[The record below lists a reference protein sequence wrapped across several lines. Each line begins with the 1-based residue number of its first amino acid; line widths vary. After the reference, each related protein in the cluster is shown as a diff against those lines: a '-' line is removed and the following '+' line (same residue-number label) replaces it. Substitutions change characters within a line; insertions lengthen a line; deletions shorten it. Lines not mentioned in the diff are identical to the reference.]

1 MKTPCKN
8 GQVRDRKTKLCRE
21 RLKPGKK
28 CKTQKKCS
36 LYKLHQACRD
46 AGSKGKVDLRSL
58 MTKSEDIN
66 QLDNTDMTPLMIL
79 ASQGNVEMIDLFV
92 LNNANLLET
101 NHKDETVLHYA
112 NEAAMKKLLTYPS
125 VPINGISTS
134 YKTAIHHAIEINS
147 PLSVKLL
154 LQRGHPLLEFHDTE
168 LGENDTEVQFAMKT
182 AVRTKKYTILK
193 TLLPYLDKHM
203 LREAHTE
210 AVHHSENNENP
221 NEHTEYKKI
230 ATMIKKV
237 YEAKFH
243 TNI

>member
-1 MKTPCKN
+1 MKTSCKN
-8 GQVRDRKTKLCRE
+8 GQVRDRKTKLCRD
-21 RLKPGKK
+21 RLKAGRKG
-28 CKTQKKCS
+28 CKTQKTCT
-36 LYKLHQACRD
+36 LYKLHKACRD
-46 AGSKGKVDLRSL
+46 AGSKGNVDLRSL

-79 ASQGNVEMIDLFV
+79 ASKGNVEMIDLFV

-101 NHKDETVLHYA
+101 NRKDETVLHYA

-125 VPINGISTS
+125 VPINGISTNHR
-134 YKTAIHHAIEINS
+134 TALHHAIEINS

-154 LQRGHPLLEFHDTE
+154 LQRGHPLLEVDNPVSAE
-168 LGENDTEVQFAMKT
+168 TEVQFAMKT

-193 TLLPYLDKHM
+193 TLLPYLDKQM

-210 AVHHSENNENP
+210 AMQSNEP
-221 NEHTEYKKI
+221 DVSREYKKI
-230 ATMIKKV
+230 SSLIKKV